1 MTPPLFKCTLVF
13 KFIPKNKKN
22 FQFEWLGTFYDA
34 IQRTNATEHFSLP
47 TQQKNIY
54 AEHFNFLN
62 SRLGTFQFAHL
73 MIRALQPT
81 SKHFVMPIDHQ
92 MQLNKGHISHFSI
105 LRYWAKSTMIQQQME
120 WMVRSCN
127 TAELSPDMNQHHLAT
142 IPWRK
147 RHKIDSSL
155 NSMRFVRE
163 IKDLDTK
170 HIIKFLKK
178 K

>member
-1 MTPPLFKCTLVF
+1 
-13 KFIPKNKKN
+13 
-22 FQFEWLGTFYDA
+22 
-34 IQRTNATEHFSLP
+34 
-47 TQQKNIY
+47 
-54 AEHFNFLN
+54 
-62 SRLGTFQFAHL
+62 

-142 IPWRK
+142 IPFKSFCRGFSSCVGLAGGVCPSK
-147 RHKIDSSL
+147 LIGEPSDPPYQLFYNQFSEKINSSKCGA
-155 NSMRFVRE
+155 SAQSGAAQTHCSTGPGRRR
-163 IKDLDTK
+163 
-170 HIIKFLKK
+170 
-178 K
+178 